1 VREEGAVTLGCAAL
15 MTEEQLQRLDVFE
28 GFNAEAPERGVYRRE
43 PVRIS
48 IRVSPGDC
56 VSERVSERV
65 SEGVSEGGS
74 ERVSEGVDEE
84 GFQVVQGIAYI
95 ANNCEWK
102 FPPSEQYLTAI
113 HVMLREQWLQPGG
126 SIDIPVRAVLPHSH
140 THSHTHSHSHSSSSS
155 PLLLYTWQY
164 PGRQCLSLPSLC
176 VEVNLLR
183 DEPWVMP
190 RTIKEITAKLAAVG
204 VHSAAQLAV
213 CVGTPELREELNMR
227 LESAGQSG
235 FMDNTLL
242 LFKEVMGV

>member
-1 VREEGAVTLGCAAL
+1 MTLGCAAL
-15 MTEEQLQRLDVFE
+15 MTEQQLQRLDVFE

-56 VSERVSERV
+56 V
-65 SEGVSEGGS
+65 S

-140 THSHTHSHSHSSSSS
+140 THSHTHSSSSS

-213 CVGTPELREELNMR
+213 CVGTPEMREELNMR